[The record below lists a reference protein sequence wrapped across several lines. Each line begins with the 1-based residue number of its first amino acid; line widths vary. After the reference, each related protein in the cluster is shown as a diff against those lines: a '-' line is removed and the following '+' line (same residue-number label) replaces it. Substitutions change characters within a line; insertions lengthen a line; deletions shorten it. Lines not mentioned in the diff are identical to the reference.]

1 MSSLYM
7 MEDRTSA
14 SSDNSRN
21 GGFFVMITKE
31 SYKKS
36 PRYDIFY

>member
-14 SSDNSRN
+14 SSDNSRD
-21 GGFFVMITKE
+21 GGFFCVDNKGIL
-31 SYKKS
+31 
-36 PRYDIFY
+36 

>member
-14 SSDNSRN
+14 SSDNSRD
-21 GGFFVMITKE
+21 GGFFVWITKE
-31 SYKKS
+31 SYKKKS
-36 PRYDIFY
+36 AV